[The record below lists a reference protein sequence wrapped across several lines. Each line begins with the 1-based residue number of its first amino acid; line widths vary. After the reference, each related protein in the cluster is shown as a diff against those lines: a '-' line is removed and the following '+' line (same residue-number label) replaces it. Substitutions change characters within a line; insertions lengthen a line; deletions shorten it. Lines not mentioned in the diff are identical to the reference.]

1 MNAEILAVGT
11 ELLMGQIVNTNARY
25 ISERLN
31 SIGINVYY
39 HSVVGDNPMRL
50 RSSLEMA
57 LKRAELVIMTGGLGP
72 TQDDLTKETA
82 ASVFG
87 RKLVLHEES
96 LGKIECFFKK
106 LNRTM
111 TDNNIKQAYL
121 PEGSTIIE
129 NNNGT
134 APGCIMDNGS
144 NIIVMLPGPPSEMA
158 PMFEDTVIPYLISKS
173 GYKIVS
179 KYLRAFG
186 IGESQLENTI
196 MDLIDGQDK
205 VTIATYA
212 KEGEV
217 TIRLTSKSETEEAA
231 ISEIEPYEKE
241 IISRLHGA
249 VYSTENEELE
259 EVAAKLLMEK
269 NISISFAESCT
280 GGLISSRLTRIPG
293 ISKVFNCAV
302 VSYSNESKIKS
313 LGVKRD
319 TIEKYGA
326 VSRETAVEMAEGIRK
341 NTGTDIGVAV
351 TGIAGPDGGTVEKP
365 VGLVYLAL
373 CDKFGTQ
380 CRELKLWGGR
390 ERIRN
395 MTSLHA
401 FNMIREL
408 LIDKY

>member
-39 HSVVGDNPMRL
+39 HSVVGDNPVRL
-50 RSSLEMA
+50 KNSLEMA

-96 LGKIECFFKK
+96 LRKIECFFKK

-121 PEGSTIIE
+121 PEGCTIIE

-196 MDLIDGQDK
+196 MDLIDSQDK

-231 ISEIEPYEKE
+231 KREIEPYEKE
-241 IISRLHGA
+241 IISRLKGT

-280 GGLISSRLTRIPG
+280 GGLISSKLTRIPG
-293 ISKVFNCAV
+293 ISKVFSCTV
-302 VSYSNESKIKS
+302 VSYSNESKIKM

-326 VSRETAVEMAEGIRK
+326 VSRETAVEMAEGVRK
-341 NTGTDIGVAV
+341 NAGTDIGVSV
-351 TGIAGPDGGTVEKP
+351 TGIAGPDGGTDEKP

-380 CRELKLWGGR
+380 CKELKLWGGR

-408 LIDKY
+408 IIGKY